1 MIYQKITVQKQS
13 ETPTALF
20 RPLWKCSL
28 LISVLRPPSRP
39 GRNLSCTPHPID
51 RNGNEADI
59 TNYRKAYPVKEPY
72 AGVQKF
78 YTKVPHKEN
87 SLTAGSIN
95 NNVWKEAVTVNE
107 SLYPYE
113 ENKMI
118 NCLWS
123 IQG

>member
-1 MIYQKITVQKQS
+1 MW
-13 ETPTALF
+13 L
-20 RPLWKCSL
+20 
-28 LISVLRPPSRP
+28 
-39 GRNLSCTPHPID
+39 D

-118 NCLWS
+118 GENQNLVIPDCLKRQPGQWRMGTVKRERVENYNYDKFLMPPDC
-123 IQG
+123 QP